1 MMNALKEYYEECLK
15 PEWNWVKRHK
25 VGYMIYLAS
34 CFIIGFMWS
43 FIPYKL
49 NERKYSKKNEE
60 KES

>member
-25 VGYMIYLAS
+25 VGYVIYLVV
-34 CFIIGFMWS
+34 CFAIGFMWS

-49 NERKYSKKNEE
+49 KERKYSKKKVE